1 MPQSPVTFPT
11 FGGLRLDLALDE
23 AGADNA
29 IYLRDVDWDGSTGK
43 LRSRDGFQKLKAADA
58 SGPYKGLF
66 AHSSTRLLATKR
78 VGSEVKIVAVDREGA
93 EKVEAAWTSTAA
105 KSCFT
110 RYGIPSASYTY
121 GRAAASGHKVV
132 RFDGTNFTEP
142 TAKVGAEAGKEMPR
156 GAIMLTWP
164 DAGNVLVTANTAA
177 EGGPNKLASSN
188 SHVWFSMPASA
199 EEYETT
205 AYVQL
210 SPGDGEEIVAGAVFG
225 GQVFLFKE
233 TKFFV
238 FSVPGTD
245 EEGKPI
251 YGSAFREVTLGE
263 GSRMKRASAEALA
276 ETSDQLATATADGVY
291 FCTTDGI
298 YWTTGG
304 QPTKISQALTP
315 LEETT
320 PFDGPMADF
329 LNGSTE
335 TFRWPAAGIVSI
347 GRRLIVKRYEF
358 LFIYDIP
365 TDAWTCWKMP
375 TVSLAV
381 WTGLTGGGSEVS
393 EKPPG
398 TVTND
403 ATLGTVEWVNT
414 PNAKAQDG
422 SYATAAL
429 PVSAQSKYLKA
440 TNFGF
445 EIPAEA
451 TILGI
456 AVSPRRKRTGNGV
469 IETLHL
475 VKGGAIQAYS
485 RGSFP
490 EVWSTLV
497 GTKTYGGNG
506 DLWENTWVPADF
518 GANFGVVLLAE
529 WYPLSGEVEAAKA
542 ELDAIKISIFFSL
555 PEVSGGV
562 RPRLFVTSAKAVF
575 WTGTNAE
582 EQAGTRDPAYE
593 CGFYDLDSDDE
604 KDLVTMKVWG
614 SGTVDVAVAKD
625 FGEPGKPTTVELGD
639 APEIIAKEFN
649 KSATGTVHSH
659 RISGDAPWSIQRL
672 TRWLREGRAATTKT
686 R

>member
-1 MPQSPVTFPT
+1 MTQAPVTFPT

-23 AGADNA
+23 VGADNA

-78 VGSEVKIVAVDREGA
+78 VGGEVKIVAVDREGS
-93 EKVEAAWTSTAA
+93 EKVEATWSATAA
-105 KSCFT
+105 KACFT
-110 RYGIPSASYTY
+110 RYGTPSASYTY
-121 GRAAASGHKVV
+121 GRAATPAHKVV
-132 RFDGTNFTEP
+132 RFDGSAFAEP
-142 TAKVGAEAGKEMPR
+142 TAKVGEATGKEMPR
-156 GAIMLTWP
+156 GAILLTWP
-164 DAGNVLVTANTAA
+164 DAGNVLVTANTGA
-177 EGGPNKLASSN
+177 EGGPDKLASSS

-199 EEYETT
+199 EEYEPT
-205 AYVQL
+205 AYAQL
-210 SPGDGEEIVAGAVFG
+210 SPGDGEEIVAGAVWG

-238 FSVPGTD
+238 FSVPGFD
-245 EEGKPI
+245 EEGRPI

-276 ETSDQLATATADGVY
+276 ESSDQLATASADGVY

-358 LFIYDIP
+358 LFVYDIP

-375 TVSLAV
+375 SVSLAV
-381 WTGLTGGGSEVS
+381 WTGLTGGGVEGSGKAPGSAVS
-393 EKPPG
+393 EPGELKPWVNPG
-398 TVTND
+398 NTVGAPDSVYSTVTLTAGGIEFESSRELVLSNFGHNVP
-403 ATLGTVEWVNT
+403 L
-414 PNAKAQDG
+414 
-422 SYATAAL
+422 TAAIRGIKVEL
-429 PVSAQSKYLKA
+429 PRLASGGSIKDSFLQLRKAGASVGESKNGTTWPAVRTFSSFGGPEDMWGTTWTPAQVNAGTFGLSLGVAYVSGLS
-440 TNFGF
+440 
-445 EIPAEA
+445 P
-451 TILGI
+451 I
-456 AVSPRRKRTGNGV
+456 ASLDT
-469 IETLHL
+469 
-475 VKGGAIQAYS
+475 A
-485 RGSFP
+485 
-490 EVWSTLV
+490 
-497 GTKTYGGNG
+497 
-506 DLWENTWVPADF
+506 
-518 GANFGVVLLAE
+518 VVTV
-529 WYPLSGEVEAAKA
+529 Y
-542 ELDAIKISIFFSL
+542 FSL
-555 PEVSGGV
+555 PEASSGV
-562 RPRLFVTSAKAVF
+562 RPRLFATSGNSVF
-575 WTGTNAE
+575 WSGPAAVE
-582 EQAGTRDPAYE
+582 EGSTRDAE
-593 CGFYDLDSDDE
+593 WQSGFYDLDSDDE

-625 FGEPGKPTTVELGD
+625 FGHPGQPTTIELGD
-639 APEIIAKEFN
+639 APEIAAKEFN